1 MALLKHQKE
10 VSKHVPLH
18 RLLQIKKDHYTGES
32 GQDYCPFSIET
43 AILERKESLGNSQLA
58 AVKRWEKTFAN
69 YEALGLGGMS
79 PPPPK
84 VIEQP
89 KLQFII
95 QF

>member
-1 MALLKHQKE
+1 MGLLKHQKE
-10 VSKHVPLH
+10 VSKHVPLT
-18 RLLQIKKDHYTGES
+18 RLLQIKKDSYQAES

-43 AILERKESLGNSQLA
+43 AILERKESLSAAQVN
-58 AVKRWEKTFAN
+58 AVKRWEKTLAN
-69 YEALGLGGMS
+69 YHAHGIGGMS